1 MKNSVLYL
9 GFLTW
14 VGLVFIGNT
23 TLWETRW
30 ECALVSF
37 AAFLIVPQGLSLLLP
52 TFFDE
57 KQEQIL
63 LYLSSLLL
71 GVAYIKDV
79 GGWLSLPY
87 LAMVSWFFLKEITIF
102 WRKKQFSS
110 ENIVT
115 LFALGY
121 LVTGALWASSFL
133 FRVSPLGFDA
143 VIVSLTAA
151 HFHLAGFTLTVII
164 RALLAHTQGFW
175 KNILITTA
183 VTGMSLVALGITL
196 TKLQVGISVE
206 WMGSLLF
213 GALALVVALLQGKI
227 AWTMPVF
234 STKIALLF
242 SSICLFC
249 GVSLAILYALR
260 FVYPISWVTIQN
272 MKIWH
277 GTLNTLGFGFFGV
290 YGWRK
295 FNI

>member
-1 MKNSVLYL
+1 MKNSMLYL
-9 GFLTW
+9 GFFTW
-14 VGLVFIGNT
+14 FCLVFIGNT
-23 TLWETRW
+23 ALWETRW
-30 ECALVSF
+30 ECVLVSF
-37 AAFLIVPQGLSLLLP
+37 AALLIVPQGLALLIP
-52 TFFDE
+52 SFSNQ
-57 KQEQIL
+57 KNEQIL

-71 GVAYIKDV
+71 GVGYIKDA

-87 LAMVSWFFLKEITIF
+87 LGIVSWFFLRETLVF
-102 WRKKQFSS
+102 WRKKQFLS

-121 LVTGALWASSFL
+121 LMTGALWASSFL

-151 HFHLAGFTLTVII
+151 HFHLAGFTLTVVI
-164 RALLAHTQGFW
+164 RELLAHTISFW
-175 KNILITTA
+175 RKILITTA

-206 WMGSLLF
+206 WMSSLLF
-213 GALALVVALLQGKI
+213 GVLALVVAVLQGKM
-227 AWTMPVF
+227 AWQMPIF
-234 STKIALLF
+234 SAKLALLF
-242 SSICLFC
+242 SSCCLFF

-260 FVYPISWVTIQN
+260 FIYPISWVTIPN

-290 YGWRK
+290 YGWRRLK
-295 FNI
+295 I